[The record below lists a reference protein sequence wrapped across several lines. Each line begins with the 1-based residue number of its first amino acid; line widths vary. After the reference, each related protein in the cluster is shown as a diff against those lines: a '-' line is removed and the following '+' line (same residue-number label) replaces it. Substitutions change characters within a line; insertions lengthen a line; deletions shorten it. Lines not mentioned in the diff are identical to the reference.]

1 MAGRVFVPI
10 GNRAQTPYYVKNADI
25 HVYSIEELCYVIC
38 ENAFVLEDS
47 LVDRDLVSWI
57 DHSLGLKDLAK
68 SLHELMNQN
77 GSAGALAGIILDY
90 TGNYDTR
97 QVNYVEN
104 ILQTGSGLT
113 TYEKRRHHADY
124 MLSVGKYIRA
134 VEEYQELLGDMP
146 DADRKFHGDV
156 LCNMGTALAN
166 LFLYQEAADAFA
178 RAADLLPEDQTI
190 IQAYLAAVRMYAPT
204 EEYIRF
210 ISAHPEWNRASMAL
224 EADVSTLERDWTY
237 SPEYV
242 KTKEIT
248 DGKQYDYFDEIHRRI
263 QNLKYDYRES
273 ASDEA

>member
-25 HVYSIEELCYVIC
+25 HVYSLEELCYVIC

>member
-10 GNRAQTPYYVKNADI
+10 GNKAQTPYYVKNADI

-47 LVDRDLVSWI
+47 LRDRELASWVEK
-57 DHSLGLKDLAK
+57 SLGLKDL
-68 SLHELMNQN
+68 SRDLHELINQN

-90 TGNYDTR
+90 TGNYDNK
-97 QVNYVEN
+97 QVHYVEN

-113 TYEKRRHHADY
+113 SYEKRRHHADY

-146 DADRKFHGDV
+146 DADRRFHADV
-156 LCNMGTALAN
+156 LCNMGSALAN

-178 RAADLLPEDQTI
+178 KAADLMPEDRSI
-190 IQAYLAAVRMYAPT
+190 ILSYLAAVRMYAPA
-204 EEYIRF
+204 EEYVAF
-210 ISAHPEWNRASMAL
+210 ISAHPEWNRSSMELESDFSAL
-224 EADVSTLERDWTY
+224 EHDWNY
-237 SPEYV
+237 SQEKMKV
-242 KTKEIT
+242 QEIT
-248 DGKQYDYFDEIHRRI
+248 GGKQYDYFDEIHRRI
-263 QNLKYDYRES
+263 QNLKYEYRES